1 MSFLFVIACTLSGC
15 AGFSINRVKY
25 YNEVI
30 ATVGTTSITRHDL
43 LTAYNNYGRSYYVS
57 QQGMEEDDAL
67 VATLDLLIDRE
78 ALFLYAKQ
86 DKNNTFTPNEYQVNS
101 SIESLFSTLDEQ
113 MSNYLTSA
121 ETVYNVKPISHSGDS
136 SSEEETTPYIY
147 SNYKS
152 RAELVKDEEKS
163 TEDNIVYKINY
174 IAEDDPTT
182 TNDPI
187 IENKTLL
194 TTYADSNENYSQLI
208 KAIQNKYL
216 QLFKTKVNSRYP
228 ANKST
233 EIYNHAISSL
243 TNDLLNYEYYL
254 RDSNGKAY
262 SKNFDDMLYRY
273 FSRAFDGV
281 IQSQYL
287 TNIQTHFL
295 KNETLS
301 TQELV
306 NAYNNQVLYDSIV
319 YGGDLENY
327 KTTITGISTNGD
339 TILYHPSLTD
349 GTEFGYFVHMLIQF
363 TDDEKT
369 AITNLDLD
377 SLDLNKTYDKDSQEQ
392 QRINAYKN
400 LLSKKEITPR
410 DPITG
415 LPAGAPSTINE
426 IMEEYQTILSIKDYN
441 DRLVAFVQFMYKYS
455 QDPGLLSGG
464 MPYVVGTNGNT
475 QMVESFTAEA
485 IALMQGKKDNVDYGN
500 RTNSGLKGNMTV
512 WADGMEYKDLCIS
525 EHGIHLIMYVDDVA
539 AYDIKTPV
547 STITDLQKEVN
558 PLTHKTYFDLM
569 FDKVYPANN
578 GSNYTSNNGYTSY
591 EERLV
596 TESKQKNAVV
606 KYTTKIKNTHAS
618 I

>member
-287 TNIQTHFL
+287 TNIQTYFL

-301 TQELV
+301 TQALV
-306 NAYNNQVLYDSIV
+306 NAYNNQVLYDNIV

-349 GTEFGYFVHMLIQF
+349 GTEFGYFIHMLIQF

-377 SLDLNKTYDKDSQEQ
+377 SLDLNNTYDKDSQEQ
-392 QRINAYKN
+392 QRINAYKD

-410 DPITG
+410 DPSTG
-415 LPAGAPSTINE
+415 LPAGTPSTINE
-426 IMEEYQTILSIKDYN
+426 IMEEYQTILSIKDYD

-485 IALMQGKKDNVDYGN
+485 IALMQGKKDNADYGN
-500 RTNSGLKGNMTV
+500 RTNNGLKGNMTA

-618 I
+618 V